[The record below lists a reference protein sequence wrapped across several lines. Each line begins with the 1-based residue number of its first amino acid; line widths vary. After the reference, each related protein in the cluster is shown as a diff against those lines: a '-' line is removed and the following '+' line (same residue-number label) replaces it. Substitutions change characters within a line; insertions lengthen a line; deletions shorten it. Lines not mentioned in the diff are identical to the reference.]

1 MNIDKE
7 KVIKLLDSRIKENSN
22 ITIYVFEE
30 KKHLRRYKN
39 KIRWLNKDIILLT
52 IDDILNYGLDG
63 FRIKDYKFISKEECG
78 YDK

>member
-7 KVIKLLDSRIKENSN
+7 KITKILDNKICNTSN
-22 ITIYVFEE
+22 IVIYIFNN
-30 KKHLRRYKN
+30 KKQIKKYKN

-63 FRIKDYKFISKEECG
+63 FKIKNYKFIDEE
-78 YDK
+78 